1 MIRFTVF
8 GTPQPAG
15 SKRAFP
21 FRRGDGTL
29 GAHVVDAN
37 SKSRDWK
44 TAVSQT
50 AAEQFRGELL
60 EGPLAVEFT
69 FRVVRPKGHF
79 GKRGLL
85 PSAPEFPTV
94 KPDLLK
100 LARGVEDALTNVVWR
115 DDSLIVDEVLAKRY
129 GERAGVDIL
138 VRPLAERAES
148 GARAT
153 VTLPL
158 FAAAGDGL

>member
-21 FRRGDGTL
+21 FRRGNGTL

-37 SKSRDWK
+37 PKSRDWK

-60 EGPLAVEFT
+60 GGALAVEFT

-85 PSAPEFPTV
+85 PSAPEFPTGR
-94 KPDLLK
+94 PDLLK
-100 LARGVEDALTNVVWR
+100 LARGVEDALSGIVWR
-115 DDSLIVDEVLAKRY
+115 DDALIVDETLAKRY
-129 GERAGVDIL
+129 GEQAGVDI
-138 VRPLAERAES
+138 VIRPLLGRVQVPAVHEEEP
-148 GARAT
+148 
-153 VTLPL
+153 LPL
-158 FAAAGDGL
+158 FAAGGVR